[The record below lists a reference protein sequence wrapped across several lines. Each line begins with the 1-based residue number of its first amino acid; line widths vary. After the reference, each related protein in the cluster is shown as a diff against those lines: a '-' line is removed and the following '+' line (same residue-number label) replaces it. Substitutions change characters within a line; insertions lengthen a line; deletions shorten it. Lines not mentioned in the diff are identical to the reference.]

1 MNNFSDAISILN
13 TIIMLCALLGGY
25 LAFRGSRQ
33 QSIGEI
39 QSQVINALKA
49 ELETLQRRM
58 DALEKENTR
67 LVQIMGLIKSAL
79 RKRGLTISIDG
90 DLVTISD
97 NGSSQSARI
106 QEDRP

>member
-1 MNNFSDAISILN
+1 MNNFSDAVSILN

-25 LAFRGSRQ
+25 LAFRVSRQ